1 MSETKTKAYT
11 ARTDSSESGP
21 SAEADDLAALRE
33 RIRGLQDEVS
43 VADKRL
49 RTLLRERPFAAI
61 ATAVVAGFVLGRV
74 IGRS

>member
-1 MSETKTKAYT
+1 MSESKTTTHT
-11 ARTDSSESGP
+11 ARTDSSDSGSP
-21 SAEADDLAALRE
+21 DDADELAALRE

-49 RTLLRERPFAAI
+49 RTLLHERPFAAI
-61 ATAVVAGFVLGRV
+61 ATAVVAGFFLGRV